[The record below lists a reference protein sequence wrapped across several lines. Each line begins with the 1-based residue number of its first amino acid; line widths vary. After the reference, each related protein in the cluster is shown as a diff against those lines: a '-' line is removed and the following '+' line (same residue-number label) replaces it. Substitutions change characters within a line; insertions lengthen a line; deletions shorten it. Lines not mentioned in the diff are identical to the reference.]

1 MIFNFCLVEEFAC
14 RVVFLFVCKVTE
26 NNPFLSIRAFV
37 VSNGISFALIKEIV
51 NSLGLYKKKKIIF
64 SHYLYFIEM
73 IGVVQYNSNM
83 SKIHETADKIKNEVC
98 QVFKGNPDII
108 DMVLASLFAGGHVL
122 LEDLPGT
129 GKTVLAKAL
138 AKASGLAFSRVQCTP
153 DLMPS
158 DVTGSSVWLPDS
170 KKFEFRAGPVM
181 TSILLVDELN
191 RATPRTQ
198 SALLECMAEGQVS
211 VDGVRHQLEKPFF
224 VLATENPVES
234 EGTFPLPEAQKDRFM
249 MTLSMGY
256 PSQEQEAEIITAQ
269 RSLVHPVENVK
280 AVVSKDE
287 ILDAMKE
294 AVEVHVDEA
303 VLTYLLNLTKASRED
318 IRIAAGLSP
327 RGSIALYKACQ
338 AYAAVQGRTFVT
350 PEDVKLLALP
360 VMRKRI
366 ILTSDSML
374 KGYSADSII
383 KDLIESV
390 PLPAFKAHV

>member
-1 MIFNFCLVEEFAC
+1 M
-14 RVVFLFVCKVTE
+14 
-26 NNPFLSIRAFV
+26 V
-37 VSNGISFALIKEIV
+37 VS
-51 NSLGLYKKKKIIF
+51 
-64 SHYLYFIEM
+64 
-73 IGVVQYNSNM
+73 QYNLIM
-83 SKIHETADKIKNEVC
+83 SKIKEVSDKIKNEVC
-98 QVFKGNPDII
+98 QVFKGNIDLI
-108 DMVLASLFAGGHVL
+108 DMVLACLFAGGHVL

-129 GKTVLAKAL
+129 GKTVLAKSV
-138 AKASGLAFSRVQCTP
+138 AKASGLAFSRIQCTP

-181 TSILLVDELN
+181 ASIVLVDELN

-198 SALLECMAEGQVS
+198 SALLECMAEAQVS
-211 VDGVRHQLEKPFF
+211 VDGICHELDKPFF

-256 PSQEQEAEIITAQ
+256 PNESEEAEIITAQ
-269 RSLVHPVENVK
+269 RSLVHPVENIK
-280 AVVSKDE
+280 AVVSKDD

-294 AVEVHVDEA
+294 AVEIHVDDA
-303 VLTYLLNLTKASRED
+303 VLAYLISLSKASRED
-318 IRIAAGLSP
+318 VRIAAGLSP
-327 RGSIALYKACQ
+327 RGSIALYKSCQ
-338 AYAAVQGRTFVT
+338 AYAAVKGRTFVT

-366 ILTSDSML
+366 ILTSDSLL

-383 KDLIESV
+383 KELIESV
-390 PLPAFKAHV
+390 PVPAFKAHV